1 MLRGVAALT
10 NRIPRTNFFVDIMLD
25 WTRRPPEA
33 SEAVLEGLLFGRTAP
48 PREERE
54 LITVPALVIGH
65 PADPLH
71 PFTDSD
77 MVAEELPRA
86 RLVNAE
92 SIFEW
97 RMRPGRLDNELAEFL
112 ADVYAAE
119 PASSAAG
126 AGS

>member
-1 MLRGVAALT
+1 
-10 NRIPRTNFFVDIMLD
+10 
-25 WTRRPPEA
+25 
-33 SEAVLEGLLFGRTAP
+33 
-48 PREERE
+48 
-54 LITVPALVIGH
+54 
-65 PADPLH
+65 
-71 PFTDSD
+71 